1 MFGTRTEARV
11 SEFEWDEGEDK
22 YVCVSACGVTWCGA
36 YVCGRGLCVVC
47 VVRCVC
53 VCVAFRTCLSIRV
66 WCQPPVSNVRG
77 REYERGGVG
86 VLVGDE
92 AVKVEEAQREERP
105 GGARAH
111 VQHRHKHQQ
120 LAARGQ
126 G

>member
-53 VCVAFRTCLSIRV
+53 AVTYPLLCSGEALLAEVVVACGALCGALEREQAQR
-66 WCQPPVSNVRG
+66 RG
-77 REYERGGVG
+77 AVVALARLGVG
-86 VLVGDE
+86 RLPPRRWRTVSLWQ
-92 AVKVEEAQREERP
+92 ATAM
-105 GGARAH
+105 
-111 VQHRHKHQQ
+111 
-120 LAARGQ
+120 
-126 G
+126 